1 MIVFVIK
8 NHMYKKLSPIKLLV
22 LILFTIFNVNGQTGK
37 IAGTI
42 MDGEFNEPMAFA
54 NVLIKNTTKGTTSDF
69 DGKYSID
76 VEAGN
81 YTLVF
86 SYIGYQTIEISDVV
100 VKSNDEIIVDVTLNT
115 NSLETVVITT
125 TVRKNTESAILD
137 LQKKSITLLDGL
149 SAQSIK
155 SSGASNI
162 ASAVKNVPGVSI
174 QGGKYVYV
182 RGLGDRYTKS
192 ILNGVDIPGLD
203 PDRNTIQM
211 DIFPTNILDN
221 IIVVKSAAAEYPAD
235 FTGGVIDIV
244 TKDFP
249 TKANYTIS
257 TGFGYNPDM
266 HFNDNYLNY
275 SGSNTDFLGFDD
287 GMRNIPVNRYQVIPG
302 TFDNSTVLS
311 NMTNVFNKEL
321 MAKQANSGANFN
333 FGFTAGNQFD
343 VGDDKLGYQLS
354 FSYKNKTQFYDD
366 RFDGTYM
373 RDQNNSSVNEL
384 VGTRISE
391 GVEGKNTVLLSSLAG
406 IVYKRD
412 NSKYKINFLHIQ
424 NGESSAGLYN
434 QQIAQAA
441 GGSGFEPIKKDALL
455 YTERSITNLLFEGN
469 HSFDDANW
477 KLNWKVSPTLSRV
490 YDKDHRITPLQ
501 QSQNGNYFISPSAA
515 SRPIRI
521 WRNLQEISLVA
532 KVDAVRKYDFMDRPA
547 KAKFGFNQTVK
558 QRDFSIDD
566 FQFEISGQ
574 NIVADGNADNL
585 LLSENIWTPQTDQG
599 SHLVWGDLYEPA
611 NTFDATQNISAGY
624 ISNEFSV
631 SEKLKAV
638 VGLRAELFSA
648 IYTGQNQAATEIF
661 VDEKIIDK
669 LDLFPSANFIYSLN
683 DNSNLRVSYSR
694 TTARP
699 SFKEASKS
707 QIFDPITNRLFI
719 GNIDLEPSYISNFD
733 IRTEFFG
740 ENSEMFAISGF
751 YKDFKD
757 PIELTFYE
765 SAPDQLTPRNLG
777 NASVFGIEFEFRKSL
792 GFLLNSL
799 ENLKFNINASYIE
812 SDLTMFEDEYN
823 RRVNAA
829 RDGESI
835 EKSRE
840 LQGQSPYLINAG
852 FNYTDSEIGLQ
863 TGLFFNVQGE
873 TLEVVGTGIVPDVY
887 TVPFNSLN
895 FTFNKKLGEEKKST
909 VDIKV
914 SNILNSKRKS
924 VYQSYKASDK
934 TFTQFNPG
942 TEFSIGYSYNF

>member
-1 MIVFVIK
+1 MK
-8 NHMYKKLSPIKLLV
+8 NKQNLIKLLSIV
-22 LILFTIFNVNGQTGK
+22 MITIFNVNAQTGK
-37 IAGTI
+37 ISGTI
-42 MDGEFNEPMAFA
+42 IDGEFNEPMAFA

-69 DGKYSID
+69 EGKYLID
-76 VEAGN
+76 FEPGS

-86 SYIGYQTIEISDVV
+86 SYIGYQTIEISDVLVSSGGDV
-100 VKSNDEIIVDVTLNT
+100 VVDVTLNT
-115 NSLETVVITT
+115 NSLETVIITT
-125 TVRKNTESAILD
+125 TIRKNTESAVLE
-137 LQKKSITLLDGL
+137 LQKNSITLLDGL
-149 SAQSIK
+149 SAQGIK

-249 TKANYTIS
+249 NKATYTIS
-257 TGFGYNPDM
+257 TGAGYNPNM
-266 HFNDNYLNY
+266 HFNDGYLSY
-275 SGSNTDFLGFDD
+275 TGSNTDFLGFDD
-287 GMRNIPVNRYQVIPG
+287 GMRNLPVNRFQTIPG
-302 TFDNSTVLS
+302 TFNNSTVLS

-321 MAKQANSGANFN
+321 TAKQNNSGANFD
-333 FGFTAGNQFD
+333 FGFTAGNQYD
-343 VGDDKLGYQLS
+343 VGDNKLGYQLS
-354 FSYKNKTQFYDD
+354 LSYKNKTEFYDD
-366 RFDGTYM
+366 RIDGTYM
-373 RDQNNSSVNEL
+373 KDQNDASVNEL
-384 VGTRISE
+384 LGTRRSE
-391 GVEGKNTVLLSSLAG
+391 GIVGNNSVLLSILAG

-412 NSKYKINFLHIQ
+412 NAKYKVNFLHIQ
-424 NGESSAGLYN
+424 NGESSAGLYI
-434 QQIAQAA
+434 QEIAQAA

-455 YTERSITNLLFEGN
+455 YTERSITNLLFEGK
-469 HSFDDANW
+469 HSFKEGDW

-521 WRNLQEISLVA
+521 WRNLQEISMVA
-532 KVDAVRKYDFMDRPA
+532 KVDLVKKYTFKQRPA
-547 KAKFGFNQTVK
+547 KLKFGLNQTIK

-566 FQFEISGQ
+566 YQFEISGG

-585 LLSENIWTPQTDQG
+585 LLTENIWTPQSDQG

-611 NTFDATQNISAGY
+611 NTFDATQNISSAY
-624 ISNEFSV
+624 ISNEFGV
-631 SEKLKAV
+631 TEKLKAV
-638 VGLRAELFSA
+638 VGLRTELFTA

-661 VDEKIIDK
+661 VDQKIIDK
-669 LDLFPSANFIYSLN
+669 LDLFPSANLIYGLN
-683 DNSNLRVSYSR
+683 DNTNLRFSYSR

-719 GNIDLEPSYISNFD
+719 GNIDLNPSYIDNFD
-733 IRTEFFG
+733 VRAEFFG
-740 ENSEMFAISGF
+740 ENSEMFALSGF
-751 YKDFKD
+751 YKDFTD

-777 NASVFGIEFEFRKSL
+777 NASVFGVEFEFRKSL
-792 GFLLNSL
+792 GFILNSL

-812 SDLTMFEDEYN
+812 SELTMFEDEYN

-829 RDGESI
+829 RNGETI
-835 EKSRE
+835 DDTRE

-852 FNYTDSEIGLQ
+852 LNYSDSKNGLQ
-863 TGLFFNVQGE
+863 TGLFFNVQGK

-887 TVPFNSLN
+887 TMPFSSLN
-895 FTFNKKLGEEKKST
+895 FTFDKKIGNKKKST
-909 VDIKV
+909 IDVKV

-924 VYQSYKASDK
+924 VYRSYKTSDK
-934 TFTQFNPG
+934 TFTQFKPG
-942 TEFSIGYSYNF
+942 TEFSLGYSYNF

>member
-1 MIVFVIK
+1 
-8 NHMYKKLSPIKLLV
+8 MYKKLSPIKLLV
-22 LILFTIFNVNGQTGK
+22 LILFTFFNVNGQTGK

-100 VKSNDEIIVDVTLNT
+100 VKSNDEVIVDVTLNT

-155 SSGASNI
+155 RSGASNI

-384 VGTRISE
+384 VGTRTSE

-412 NSKYKINFLHIQ
+412 NSKYKVNFLHIQ
-424 NGESSAGLYN
+424 NGESSAGLYD

-624 ISNEFSV
+624 LSNEFSV

-852 FNYTDSEIGLQ
+852 LNYSDSEIGLQ

-895 FTFNKKLGEEKKST
+895 FTLNKKLGEEKKST
-909 VDIKV
+909 IDIKV

-924 VYQSYKASDK
+924 VYQSYKASNK
-934 TFTQFNPG
+934 TFTQLNPG
-942 TEFSIGYSYNF
+942 TEFSVGYNYNF

>member
-100 VKSNDEIIVDVTLNT
+100 VKSNDEVIVDVTLNT

-162 ASAVKNVPGVSI
+162 ANAVKNVPGVSI

-532 KVDAVRKYDFMDRPA
+532 KVDAVRKYNFMDRPA

-624 ISNEFSV
+624 LSNEFSV

>member
-1 MIVFVIK
+1 
-8 NHMYKKLSPIKLLV
+8 MYKKLSPIKLLV
-22 LILFTIFNVNGQTGK
+22 LILFTFFNVNGQTGK

-81 YTLVF
+81 YSLVF

-100 VKSNDEIIVDVTLNT
+100 VKSNDEVIVDVTLNT

-384 VGTRISE
+384 VGTRTSE

-412 NSKYKINFLHIQ
+412 NSKYKVNFLHIQ
-424 NGESSAGLYN
+424 NGESSAGLYD

-532 KVDAVRKYDFMDRPA
+532 KVDAVRKYNFMDRPA

-624 ISNEFSV
+624 LSNEFSV

-852 FNYTDSEIGLQ
+852 LNYSDSEIGLQ

-942 TEFSIGYSYNF
+942 TEFSVGYNYNF